1 MFRVFLN
8 WCLTPYPEPRFH
20 CENFFPHQQVR
31 NSVILFTSCIEGVI
45 LFFSS
50 DGACRHVGA
59 ALINLEETVREGSVV
74 TCTGTKC
81 MWKKKKRT
89 HEEVTPVESM
99 NFTKPTIGKKKKS
112 AWKPKATIFDPRP
125 SYMAR
130 KDLATEFKH
139 LLLKC
144 TPSAVGLHVMADVET
159 EVEDDQSG
167 EQESLER
174 NGSAL
179 TATQESQP
187 TLFAVENLSPLSE
200 GTAIPQIK
208 EACMAVKRKLCFSDE
223 EIAVVEKK
231 TRLQS
236 NSADWYRFKKG
247 RISASKCKRVASLK
261 PTTSP
266 SKALREVMGYSDI
279 PQTTAMR
286 EGLEKEDEIAQVFIS
301 EMKKQG
307 CEVTVENC
315 GFFIST
321 SHGFIGASPD
331 RIIHVHTGTQS
342 SPGVLEMKYIQV
354 KTGLTL
360 KDVLLKQSICT
371 KDESG
376 CLILNKNHKYY
387 YQLYQQMFCTKYTW
401 GFFVAYGSN
410 GEFFME
416 RVVFKEDFWKPIL
429 QKLTKFYAEVML
441 PEIVFP
447 RVKYDMPR
455 TKL

>member
-1 MFRVFLN
+1 M
-8 WCLTPYPEPRFH
+8 
-20 CENFFPHQQVR
+20 
-31 NSVILFTSCIEGVI
+31 
-45 LFFSS
+45 
-50 DGACRHVGA
+50 GA

-74 TCTGTKC
+74 TCTGTNC

-89 HEEVTPVESM
+89 HEEVTHVESM
-99 NFTKPTIGKKKKS
+99 NFTKPTIGKKQKS
-112 AWKPKATIFDPRP
+112 AWKPKATVFDPRP

-139 LLLKC
+139 MLLKC
-144 TPSAVGLHVMADVET
+144 IPSAVGLHVMADLET
-159 EVEDDQSG
+159 EEEDDESG

-174 NGSAL
+174 KRSAL

-187 TLFAVENLSPLSE
+187 TNIKRCGKACTTPTSRLCKTRLRSLGLSTNLASCIFVVENLSPLSE

-208 EACMAVKRKLCFSDE
+208 EACMAVKRKLCFWDE

-236 NSADWYRFKKG
+236 NSADWCRFKKG
-247 RISASKCKRVASLK
+247 QISASNCKRVASLK

-321 SHGFIGASPD
+321 SHDFIGASPD
-331 RIIHVHTGTQS
+331 RIIHAHTGTQS

-387 YQLYQQMFCTKYTW
+387 YQLYQQMFCT
-401 GFFVAYGSN
+401 
-410 GEFFME
+410 
-416 RVVFKEDFWKPIL
+416 
-429 QKLTKFYAEVML
+429 
-441 PEIVFP
+441 
-447 RVKYDMPR
+447 
-455 TKL
+455 